1 MVDQE
6 ARSSPATAQRGQ
18 RRRWLGMIV
27 LSLGVAMIMV
37 DATIVN
43 VAVPTIIRELRLST
57 TDAEWVN
64 SIYSLVFAALLI
76 SLGRAG
82 DLHGRRKLF
91 ILGTIVFAA
100 ASVLAA
106 RAGNGA
112 ELVAGRTAQG
122 VGAAMILPATLAT
135 VNATF
140 TGRERT
146 IAFGIWGSTI
156 GGMAAVGPVLGGWL
170 TTDFSWRWAFLI
182 NVPIALLIVSSAPA
196 LIRETTDAHARRG
209 TDLIGV
215 LTSALGFGALVFAL
229 IEGQR
234 YGWLTTTATTFTIGG
249 LRWPSTAISPVPIAF
264 AVAVLCLALFVLV
277 ERARR
282 RTGQAILL
290 DLTLFTIPSFR
301 NGNIAASIVSLGE
314 FGLLFALPLFL
325 QNVLAFSAIRT
336 GLILLALASGSF
348 LAGPVAAMLSHKLGA
363 RTVVRL
369 GMLLEVLGIAGIGFV
384 IEPGMSGWLLVP
396 PLFVYGVGIGLAI
409 AQLTSVILADVP
421 VAQSGLASGT
431 QSTCRQI
438 GSALGVAILGAVL
451 VGGLGANTTRQLQ
464 AAGVPQAS
472 VIATGIRGSA
482 GTSIVA
488 LRDQPDM
495 SRALTAVETGI
506 TQTTREVAYTAA
518 IFVLLGL
525 LTTTALGASR
535 RTDTAKE
542 VHGAHD
548 HAG

>member
-1 MVDQE
+1 MVDQKT
-6 ARSSPATAQRGQ
+6 RSSPDTTQ

-27 LSLGVAMIMV
+27 LSFGVAMIMV

-43 VAVPTIIRELRLST
+43 VAVPSIIRELHLST

-82 DLHGRRKLF
+82 DLFGRRKLF
-91 ILGTIVFAA
+91 IIGTIVFAL

-122 VGAAMILPATLAT
+122 IGAAMILPATLST

-182 NVPIALLIVSSAPA
+182 NVPIAILIVSTAFTW
-196 LIRETTDAHARRG
+196 IRETTDAHARRG
-209 TDLIGV
+209 ADIIGV

-234 YGWLTTTATTFTIGG
+234 YGWYRPTATTFTVGPLHWPDIG
-249 LRWPSTAISPVPIAF
+249 ISPVPIAF
-264 AVAVLCLALFVLV
+264 AIAVLCLVLFVLV
-277 ERARR
+277 ERRR
-282 RTGQAILL
+282 RRADRAILL

-314 FGLLFALPLFL
+314 FGLLFALPLFV
-325 QNVLAFSAIRT
+325 QNVLGFSAIRT
-336 GLILLALASGSF
+336 GLILLALAMGSF
-348 LAGPVAAMLSHKLGA
+348 VAGPIAATLSHKLGA
-363 RTVVRL
+363 RTVVRI

-384 IEPGMSGWLLVP
+384 VEPGMNGWLLVP
-396 PLFVYGVGIGLAI
+396 PLFVYGAGIGLAV

-438 GSALGVAILGAVL
+438 GSALGVAILGMVL
-451 VGGLGANTTRQLQ
+451 VGGLGTNTAHQLQ
-464 AAGVPQAS
+464 QAGVPQATA
-472 VIATGIRGSA
+472 IATGIRGSA
-482 GTSIVA
+482 GTSITA
-488 LRDQPDM
+488 LRGKPQTA
-495 SRALTAVETGI
+495 RALAAVETGI
-506 TQTTREVAYTAA
+506 TQTTRQVAYTAA
-518 IFVLLGL
+518 GFVLLGL
-525 LTTTALGASR
+525 LTTTALGGRR
-535 RTDTAKE
+535 RTDTADE
-542 VHGAHD
+542 VPNGRD

>member
-1 MVDQE
+1 
-6 ARSSPATAQRGQ
+6 
-18 RRRWLGMIV
+18 V

-76 SLGRAG
+76 SFGRAG
-82 DLHGRRKLF
+82 DLFGRRKLF

-106 RAGNGA
+106 RAGNGG

-122 VGAAMILPATLAT
+122 IGAAMILPATLST

-140 TGRERT
+140 SGRERT

-182 NVPIALLIVSSAPA
+182 NVPIAVLIVSSAVA
-196 LIRETTDAHARRG
+196 LIRETTDEHARRG
-209 TDLIGV
+209 ADLVGV

-234 YGWLTTTATTFTIGG
+234 YGWYSQTATTFTVGP
-249 LRWPSTAISPVPIAF
+249 LHWPSGAISPVPIAF
-264 AVAVLCLALFVLV
+264 GIAVVCLVLFVLV

-282 RTGQAILL
+282 RAGRAILL

-325 QNVLAFSAIRT
+325 QNVLAFSAIHT
-336 GLILLALASGSF
+336 GLILLALAMGSF
-348 LAGPVAAMLSHKLGA
+348 VAGPIAAMLSHKLGA

-384 IEPGMSGWLLVP
+384 IEPGMNGWLLVP
-396 PLFVYGVGIGLAI
+396 PLFVYGAGIGLAI

-421 VAQSGLASGT
+421 VTQSGLASGT
-431 QSTCRQI
+431 QSTCRQT
-438 GSALGVAILGAVL
+438 GSALGVAILGMVL
-451 VGGLGANTTRQLQ
+451 VGGLGTNTAHQLQ
-464 AAGVPQAS
+464 NAGVPQAAA
-472 VIATGIRGSA
+472 IAAGVRGSA

-488 LRDQPDM
+488 LRGRPQTAK
-495 SRALTAVETGI
+495 ALAAVETGI
-506 TQTTREVAYTAA
+506 TQTTRQVAYTAA
-518 IFVLLGL
+518 VFVLLGL
-525 LTTTALGASR
+525 LATTALGR
-535 RTDTAKE
+535 RRRGDTADE
-542 VHGAHD
+542 VRDGPD
-548 HAG
+548 DAG